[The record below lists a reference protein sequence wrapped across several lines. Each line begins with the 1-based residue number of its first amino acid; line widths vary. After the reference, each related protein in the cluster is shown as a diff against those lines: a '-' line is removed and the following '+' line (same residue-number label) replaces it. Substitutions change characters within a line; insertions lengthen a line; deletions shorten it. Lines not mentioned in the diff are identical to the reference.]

1 MMQVIKRSGQ
11 REEVSFDKI
20 TARLRKMSYG
30 LDTGFVNIIEVS
42 KKVIMGLYDQV
53 STIEL
58 DNLAAETA
66 ATMATV
72 HPDYALLPDDAQGR
86 AEGRTRPCWPPAS
99 P

>member
-42 KKVIMGLYDQV
+42 KKVIMGLYDGV
-53 STIEL
+53 TTVEL
-58 DNLAAETA
+58 RQPGSRNRR
-66 ATMATV
+66 
-72 HPDYALLPDDAQGR
+72 HYGHH
-86 AEGRTRPCWPPAS
+86 S